1 MYRSIVLKFEGMGL
15 LSLALAYPVFPA
27 ELRGTVRLAGGEP
40 AAAAEVRLSEWV
52 LPCDDQGRFKAELP
66 PGRAT
71 VEVSLAGWKVH
82 RASIDLPPEGLE
94 LEITLEPVG
103 RFVEEVVVGAIHSA
117 PDSARSLSELP
128 LEHLSRVNFGQ
139 EMPFVLTRTPSV
151 AAYSET
157 GLQLGGGYSYY
168 TLRGMPQSRVN
179 MTVDGVPLNDPEESA
194 VYFANF
200 GDFTSA
206 LSSIQIERGA
216 SSTAVGSAA
225 YAGAIRFE
233 SLPPAERTSTFLDL
247 TAGEYGTARSGLA
260 FHSGRMAN
268 GLAFWVRGSYQ
279 TTDGYRERSGVR
291 QRSLYLGGDWRG
303 THTYFKF
310 FGFSGRERTELAF
323 YAVEPWILEEN
334 PRFNPMQPEEKDAFG
349 QDLLYFQ
356 LARDFGDRSDLA
368 VQLYYSGAQGSLDLF
383 DDPESRTGLT
393 TYGIDGGSYGVL
405 AVGRWRS
412 PRFKVDLGLH
422 ALDFKRDHFAF
433 SETGA
438 ELYRNQGLKDETAL
452 FVKTTTNLGE
462 RSQLFADL
470 EVRAAEFRYR
480 GEIGTLSTDWT
491 FANPR
496 VGLRYATESWG
507 DWWVSLA
514 RTEREP
520 VRNDLLEGED
530 HLPVPIDLGRV
541 RPEQVTN
548 LELGW
553 SRSYERGRV
562 LVGLYAMEFRDEIA
576 ATGEQSELGYAIRRN
591 LPESYRRGV
600 ELEAHWQL
608 QKQLELRLAGNWARN
623 RVRLWRQ
630 LLDVYRDGEYVTS
643 EFVTVRNRPTA
654 LSPDRTAS
662 VAVLW
667 SPLPELSFELAG
679 RHVGRTYLDNLGLSK
694 LSAPSYSVFDL
705 TMRAN
710 LGQRL
715 RWGQPVLTL
724 RALNLL
730 DEQKAWAAGYSYP
743 FLVRNQGGELT
754 LDGIP
759 YFYPHAPRH
768 FLVGVELSWP

>member
-1 MYRSIVLKFEGMGL
+1 MNRSIVSKLAGAGAL
-15 LSLALAYPVFPA
+15 GLALAYPAFPA
-27 ELRGTVRLAGGEP
+27 EIRGSVRLAGGEP
-40 AAAAEVRLSEWV
+40 AAAAEVRLGEVV
-52 LPCDDQGRFKAELP
+52 LQCDTEGRFKADLP
-66 PGRAT
+66 PGRT
-71 VEVSLAGWKVH
+71 RVQVSLAGWKVH
-82 RASIDLPPEGLE
+82 QTTIDLPPQGVE
-94 LEITLEPVG
+94 LQITLEPVG

-117 PDSARSLSELP
+117 PESARSLSELP
-128 LEHLSRVNFGQ
+128 PGHLDRVDFGQ
-139 EMPFVLTRTPSV
+139 ELPFVLIATPSV

-168 TLRGMPQSRVN
+168 SLRGMPQSRVN

-206 LSSIQIERGA
+206 LGSIQIERGA
-216 SSTAVGSAA
+216 GSTAVGSAA
-225 YAGAIRFE
+225 YAGAVRFE
-233 SLPPAERTSTFLDL
+233 SLPPAEQATTYLDL
-247 TAGEYGTARSGLA
+247 TAGEHGTARGGLA
-260 FHSGRMAN
+260 YHSGRLAN
-268 GLAFWVRGSYQ
+268 SLAFWVRGSYQ

-291 QRSLYLGGDWRG
+291 QRSVYLGGDWRG
-303 THTYFKF
+303 KDTYFKF

-323 YAVEPWILEEN
+323 YAVEPWILKEN
-334 PRFNPMQPEEKDAFG
+334 PRFNPMQPEEQDAFG
-349 QDLLYFQ
+349 QDLFYLQ
-356 LARDFGDRSDLA
+356 LARDFGARSDLA
-368 VQLYYSGAQGSLDLF
+368 IQVYYSGAQGSLDLF
-383 DDPESRTGLT
+383 DDPETRTGLT

-412 PRFKVDLGLH
+412 NRFKVDLGLH

-452 FVKTTTNLGE
+452 FLKTTTNLGE

-470 EVRAAEFRYR
+470 EVRTSEFRYR
-480 GEIGTLSTDWT
+480 GEIGTLSTDWS

-496 VGLRYATESWG
+496 VGLRYASEGWG

-530 HLPVPIDLGRV
+530 HLPVPIDLNRV

-553 SRSYERGRV
+553 SRSFERGRV

-600 ELEAHWQL
+600 ELEADWRLHER
-608 QKQLELRLAGNWARN
+608 LELRLAGNWARN

-630 LLDVYRDGEYVTS
+630 LLDVYSDGEYVTS
-643 EFVTVRNRPTA
+643 ELVTMRNRPTA
-654 LSPDRTAS
+654 LSPERTAS
-662 VAVLW
+662 VAMLW
-667 SPLPELSFELAG
+667 SPLRELGFELAF

-694 LSAPSYSVFDL
+694 LSAPSYSVVDL
-705 TMRAN
+705 TMRSN

-715 RWGQPVLTL
+715 RWGRPVLTL

-743 FLVRNQGGELT
+743 FLVRNQRGESN

-759 YFYPHAPRH
+759 YFYPQAPRH